1 MLDSCVDLI
10 HLDFDTL
17 PDIEILFSPVTL
29 KFASAAGSD
38 YKTWSKIHVVANES
52 MINAPVL

>member
-10 HLDFDTL
+10 HLDFDAL
-17 PDIEILFSPVTL
+17 PDVEILFLPV
-29 KFASAAGSD
+29 SD

-52 MINAPVL
+52 MINAPAL